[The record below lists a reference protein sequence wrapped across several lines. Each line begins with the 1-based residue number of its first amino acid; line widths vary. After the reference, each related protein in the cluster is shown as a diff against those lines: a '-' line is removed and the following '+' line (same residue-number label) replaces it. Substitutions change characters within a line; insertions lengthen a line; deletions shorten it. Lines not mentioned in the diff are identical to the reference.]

1 MYHAPAFPHKPKP
14 TDFLL
19 VRNAKGKV
27 SLRRIDATFVVG
39 QQEPLVEV
47 MSPNPTRVG
56 IFQGRRLRVDVQRQ
70 FAALHKEGNLPR
82 ILVAELALKYPTYN
96 DPLIR
101 KWLKPVATTVV
112 RGSSWNP
119 PLHPPLPPP
128 HSSPSSPFPPI
139 PPQRYQGRV
148 YWQLKKGFA
157 PEVEEELQRVVKPEE
172 VCSYES
178 MQAGLYRLKRLGI
191 KRLTDPSPALTAAI
205 THLPDDAM
213 KLAAS
218 SHIEREL
225 ELTAWHLSGNFVGA
239 RKLGKGSLERLE
251 MVGAGD
257 PSGRGLGFSFLKP
270 PLKPP
275 NLRGKEMEKKAA
287 AARGGV
293 AVTGTDADLRRL
305 NMEEARKV
313 GRIVRAG

>member
-1 MYHAPAFPHKPKP
+1 MKGGEGQCSLVTNMYHAPAFPHKPKP

-112 RGSSWNP
+112 RGSFWNP
-119 PLHPPLPPP
+119 TSSSPPP
-128 HSSPSSPFPPI
+128 PSVLPI
-139 PPQRYQGRV
+139 PP
-148 YWQLKKGFA
+148 
-157 PEVEEELQRVVKPEE
+157 
-172 VCSYES
+172 
-178 MQAGLYRLKRLGI
+178 
-191 KRLTDPSPALTAAI
+191 
-205 THLPDDAM
+205 H
-213 KLAAS
+213 
-218 SHIEREL
+218 
-225 ELTAWHLSGNFVGA
+225 
-239 RKLGKGSLERLE
+239 
-251 MVGAGD
+251 
-257 PSGRGLGFSFLKP
+257 P
-270 PLKPP
+270 PHPP
-275 NLRGKEMEKKAA
+275 NPPSATK
-287 AARGGV
+287 GGC
-293 AVTGTDADLRRL
+293 TGS
-305 NMEEARKV
+305 
-313 GRIVRAG
+313 